1 MARKAMVGLY
11 QQSIDLIANLA
22 IIYPAMLTDRSFE
35 ILEAAIREFIG
46 SGEPV
51 SSSLLYKRHD
61 FGIRPAM
68 IRAELCELAERGYL
82 EQPYHSAGRVPSN
95 RGYEF
100 FAERAM
106 ALDRAAAR
114 AENLAELLRHRQIAE
129 LLGYLSDHLGIA
141 TVAEESIG
149 NIHKEGLEAL
159 MEHLP
164 WGSRDAM
171 MSVIKDFEALDRR
184 IEETRDI
191 FESED
196 FLEVFI
202 GRKSPVTRSDDL
214 AVIAADYDVGGVKV
228 VIFAIGPK
236 RMNYEKAA
244 ALFRGLKHS
253 TNSWKKN

>member
-1 MARKAMVGLY
+1 
-11 QQSIDLIANLA
+11 
-22 IIYPAMLTDRSFE
+22 MLTDRSFE

-51 SSSLLYKRHD
+51 SSSLLYKKHN

-100 FAERAM
+100 FAERALAM
-106 ALDRAAAR
+106 DRVAAR
-114 AENLAELLRHRQIAE
+114 AERLANLLRRRALDE
-129 LLGYLSDHLGIA
+129 LVDELSADLGIA
-141 TVAEESIG
+141 SVAGESEGAIY
-149 NIHKEGLEAL
+149 KEGLEAL

-164 WGSRDAM
+164 WGSRDSM
-171 MSVIKDFEALDRR
+171 MGVIKDFAEVDRR
-184 IEETRDI
+184 IEESGRM
-191 FESED
+191 FRNND

-214 AVIAADYDVGGVKV
+214 AVIAADYDVGDGKKV

-244 ALFRGLKHS
+244 AIFKGLKHS
-253 TNSWKKN
+253 INPWKKN

>member
-1 MARKAMVGLY
+1 
-11 QQSIDLIANLA
+11 
-22 IIYPAMLTDRSFE
+22 MLTDRSFE

-51 SSSLLYKRHD
+51 SSSRLYERHN

-68 IRAELCELAERGYL
+68 IRAELCELADSGYL

-95 RGYEF
+95 LGYEF
-100 FAERAM
+100 FAERALGM
-106 ALDRAAAR
+106 EHTAASAEGLAR
-114 AENLAELLRHRQIAE
+114 LLRRGELTELLEH
-129 LLGYLSDHLGIA
+129 LSSRLGIA
-141 TVAEESIG
+141 SVVGEPAG
-149 NIHKEGLEAL
+149 AVYKDGLEAL

-171 MSVIKDFEALDRR
+171 MGVIKDFEALDER
-184 IEETRDI
+184 IEEARSA
-191 FESED
+191 FEADD

-214 AVIAADYDVGGVKV
+214 AVIAGDYDVGDTKV

-244 ALFRGLKHS
+244 AIFKGLKQSLRPHR
-253 TNSWKKN
+253 NQ

>member
-1 MARKAMVGLY
+1 
-11 QQSIDLIANLA
+11 
-22 IIYPAMLTDRSFE
+22 MLTDRSFE

-51 SSSLLYKRHD
+51 SSSLLYKRHN

-68 IRAELCELAERGYL
+68 IRSELGELAERGYL

-100 FAERAM
+100 FAERAL
-106 ALDRAAAR
+106 ALERAAAR
-114 AENLAELLRHRQIAE
+114 AENLAELLRRRQLTE
-129 LLGYLSDHLGIA
+129 LLEYLSENLGIA
-141 TVAEESIG
+141 SVAGESAG

-159 MEHLP
+159 MQHLP

-184 IEETRDI
+184 IEESRDI
-191 FESED
+191 FEANDD

-214 AVIAADYDVGGVKV
+214 AVIAADYEMGGRKV

-244 ALFRGLKHS
+244 AIFKGLKHS
-253 TNSWKKN
+253 TNPWKKN